1 MKHLYFEITIFNY
14 NKFFF
19 IYRNCVG
26 QNFAMNEI
34 KVVMSR
40 TLKRFKLS
48 IDEKSPEPK
57 FSPKTVLKSST
68 GIFIKLEKL

>member
-1 MKHLYFEITIFNY
+1 M
-14 NKFFF
+14 
-19 IYRNCVG
+19 YRNCVG

-48 IDEKSPEPK
+48 IDKKSPEPT